1 MKIKEFFKIK
11 LSKNYCENIIFP
23 TLVLGAVTGSVTAV
37 VIVLYKF
44 LASKAI
50 WVSDKF
56 YQYFN
61 KLDWFLPAIFFAIFG
76 FAVLFA
82 KVYEKHPNVKGG
94 GIPTS
99 IGVLR
104 GLYGFKWVS
113 NLIGSFFLSLICFL
127 IGVPLGSEGPS
138 VQMGTALGKGTVSI
152 FAKNRGAWDRYVMT
166 GGACAGFSS
175 ATGASLSGVVFAI
188 EEAHGRISP
197 MIIMVSVIS
206 VMFSRLVTEI
216 LSPIF
221 SVSVSLFPDI
231 EYAPLTNGKLWL
243 PLIIGVVLGIFAVL
257 FLKFY
262 GFLAS
267 LYNKISKKIPAYLII
282 FVIFMLTVMFGKF
295 SPSFVSTGHELV
307 VGLFR
312 KNPALLAL
320 CILLVCRTVLTLVAN
335 ISGLTGGI
343 FLPILALGAV
353 LAGAAGE
360 LFFMVGL
367 SQENYSLILSLGM
380 VGCIA
385 GMMKMPL
392 TAILFGIE
400 ALGLGGNVLFVLVCS
415 ISAYLITELF
425 KVSSI
430 SDYVLEHR
438 ISAQNEG
445 KTPKTVEQS
454 FVIEENS
461 FAEGKEIRDIFWPNS
476 LLVLS
481 VKKANVESENRCLE
495 GGDTITVRY
504 TTFNEEKTVEEIK
517 AIISENEYA
526 NVKYKGPS
534 WSSF

>member
-1 MKIKEFFKIK
+1 MKIKSFFESM
-11 LSKNYCENIIFP
+11 LNKNYCENIILP
-23 TLVLGAVTGSVTAV
+23 TFVLGAVTGSATAV
-37 VIVLYKF
+37 VIVLYKY

-56 YQYFN
+56 YQHFN
-61 KLDWFLPAIFFAIFG
+61 KLDWFLPAIFLSIFG

-82 KVYEKHPNVKGG
+82 KVYEKYPNVKGG

-138 VQMGTALGKGTVSI
+138 VQMGTALGKGAVSI
-152 FAKNRGAWDRYVMT
+152 FAKKRSAWDRYVMT
-166 GGACAGFSS
+166 GGACSGFSS

-206 VMFSRLVTEI
+206 VMFSRLVSEI

-243 PLIIGVVLGIFAVL
+243 PLVIGIALGLFAVL

-262 GFLAS
+262 GLLAS
-267 LYNKISKKIPAYLII
+267 LYNKIPKKIPTYLII
-282 FVIFMLTVMFGKF
+282 FAIFMLTVMFGKF

-312 KNPALLAL
+312 KNPALIAL
-320 CILLVCRTVLTLVAN
+320 CVLLIFRTILTLVAN

-353 LAGAAGE
+353 LAGAFGE
-360 LFFMVGL
+360 IFFMVGF

-400 ALGLGGNVLFVLVCS
+400 ALGLGSNVLFVLVCS

-425 KVSSI
+425 KVKSI

-438 ISAQNEG
+438 ISDQNKG
-445 KTPKTVEQS
+445 KISKTVEQS

-461 FAEGKEIRDIFWPNS
+461 FAEEKEIRDIFWPNS
-476 LLVLS
+476 LMVLS
-481 VKKANVESENRCLE
+481 VKKADAESESHALE
-495 GGDTITVRY
+495 AGDTITVRY
-504 TTFNEEKTVEEIK
+504 TTFDEEKTVKEIN
-517 AIISENEYA
+517 AIICKHINEKA
-526 NVKYKGPS
+526 PN
-534 WSSF
+534 WRDL